1 VVEGLRR
8 REQELIGLIAKIKRQ
23 LDELNGTGT

>member
-8 REQELIGLIAKIKRQ
+8 RAQELTLLRDKIKRQ
-23 LDELNGTGT
+23 LDELAAPK